1 MYIFIM
7 VCCVTPYK
15 KVCYGVL
22 PYIYIYIYIL
32 LIFISNMYIYMEKIF
47 QGGEITMCLNCNE
60 WINSLSDLLLSTV
73 VGLLPKNR
81 YVLFGITII
90 LYDVY

>member
-1 MYIFIM
+1 
-7 VCCVTPYK
+7 
-15 KVCYGVL
+15 
-22 PYIYIYIYIL
+22 
-32 LIFISNMYIYMEKIF
+32 MEEIF